1 MRKGIFISTLCSLV
15 FLTGTV
21 INGPGCANIV
31 PPQGGPRDSI
41 PPVLLK
47 SSPGDSTVNFRGN
60 KIVFSFDEFVDVQNI
75 QENLLVSPLARIN
88 PIVDFRLREVTV
100 KLKDTLESNTT
111 YSLDFGKSIRDI
123 TEGNVVKDFKFTFS
137 TGSYIDSLELEG
149 QVLLAETAKP
159 DSTLIVM
166 LHTSQEDSA
175 VIKEKPKY
183 IARLDGKGRFHFKNL
198 PARTYAIYALKDEGG
213 TRRYMGEKQYFA
225 FADQPVTPG
234 QKNDSL
240 TLYAFAKKEA
250 PTPYVA
256 ESAGAGGQRN
266 KPGATT
272 DKRLKF
278 QTNLANNQQDLL
290 GDLKLN
296 FESPLKNF
304 DGTGLRLYT
313 DTTFQPVT
321 GLTLEKD
328 STSMSVILK
337 NNWKENTRY
346 NLVLDKDFAEDST
359 GKKLLKTDTLSFVT
373 KKKSDYGTLKIRFRN
388 LSLDK
393 NPVLQVIQNQTLY
406 KSFPLAG
413 TEFIQALFLPGEYEL
428 RLLYD
433 QNKNGTWDPGQFF
446 GNHKQPE
453 RVVPVGRKIT
463 VKPNWTNEFDID
475 ITL

>member
-75 QENLLVSPLARIN
+75 QENLLVSPLAKTN
-88 PIVDFRLREVTV
+88 PVVDFRLKEVTV

-111 YSLDFGKSIRDI
+111 YSLDFGKAIRDI

-175 VIKEKPKY
+175 VVKEKPKY

-225 FADQPVTPG
+225 FADQPVIPG

-250 PTPYVA
+250 TPPYVA

-266 KPGATT
+266 KPGAPA

-290 GDLKLN
+290 ADLKLS
-296 FESPLKNF
+296 FENPLKTF
-304 DGTGLRLYT
+304 DSNGLRLYT

-321 GLTLEKD
+321 GLLIEKD
-328 STSMSVILK
+328 SSAMAVTLINS
-337 NNWKENTRY
+337 WKENTLY

-359 GKKLLKTDTLSFVT
+359 GKKLLKSDTLSFVT
-373 KKKSDYGTLKIRFRN
+373 KKKTDYGTLKIRFRN
-388 LSLDK
+388 LDPGK
-393 NPVLQVIQNQTLY
+393 NPVLQVILNQALF
-406 KSFPLAG
+406 KSFPLSG
-413 TEFIQALFLPGEYEL
+413 TEFTEALFMPGDYEL
-428 RLLYD
+428 RILYD
-433 QNKNGTWDPGQFF
+433 QNKNGVWDPGQFI
-446 GNHKQPE
+446 GARKQPE
-453 RVVPVGRKIT
+453 RVTPLGRKIT
-463 VKPNWTNEFDID
+463 IKANWINEFDID
-475 ITL
+475 INL